1 MVNFTTDFTTD
12 KINELKEERLKS
24 QPIDVS
30 SYVRKQVQTR
40 TLKNGSKRKYE
51 INAAYYLFKWH
62 KESHRVKIAGLS
74 ARDSRKIEKQP
85 VNYTEPQLRKWAT
98 EKANEVKAELKKGSI

>member
-30 SYVRKQVQTR
+30 SYVRKTG
-40 TLKNGSKRKYE
+40 TNKNSK
-51 INAAYYLFKWH
+51 KW
-62 KESHRVKIAGLS
+62 
-74 ARDSRKIEKQP
+74 
-85 VNYTEPQLRKWAT
+85 
-98 EKANEVKAELKKGSI
+98 

>member
-30 SYVRKQVQTR
+30 LYVRKQVHQT
-40 TLKNGSKRKYE
+40 
-51 INAAYYLFKWH
+51 
-62 KESHRVKIAGLS
+62 
-74 ARDSRKIEKQP
+74 
-85 VNYTEPQLRKWAT
+85 
-98 EKANEVKAELKKGSI
+98 KKPA

>member
-40 TLKNGSKRKYE
+40 TLKNGSKRKYV

-62 KESHRVKIAGLS
+62 K
-74 ARDSRKIEKQP
+74 
-85 VNYTEPQLRKWAT
+85 
-98 EKANEVKAELKKGSI
+98 